1 MLEQLCIQ
9 LSDELKKR
17 QWRLV
22 TAESCTG
29 GGLSYW
35 ITSIPGSSNWFER
48 GFVTYSNLAKEECLG
63 VNSKT
68 INHFGAVSEQTVRD
82 MAEGALRFSK
92 AEISAAI
99 TGIAGPDGGTQDKP
113 VGTVWMACSSI
124 QSGTQAKKFLFPG
137 NRQMIR
143 EESIKAALEFI
154 LESIK

>member
-1 MLEQLCIQ
+1 MLLDGIGMLVHSVILILWGSIHMTIMLEQLCIQ

-35 ITSIPGSSNWFER
+35 ITRIPGSSNWFER

-63 VNSKT
+63 LNSQT

-124 QSGTQAKKFLFPG
+124 
-137 NRQMIR
+137 
-143 EESIKAALEFI
+143 
-154 LESIK
+154 